1 MPELS
6 NDPVKLYSQIVGYI
20 DTQQKY
26 VAVSAALQM
35 EGAFQLAEKI
45 IGSLVQSDLLN
56 TYAVNYYDTRDI
68 TISHAANVAIFTA
81 VLAKG
86 MRLESEEQLTLTT
99 AALLHDVGFGRI
111 PPQIVQKDPKLLLP
125 GEQQIIEEHSLYS
138 QDAILSSAAN
148 LENIATIVFQ
158 HHELSNGK
166 GYPLHHTEHEI
177 IEGAKIIGLIDTYE
191 ALLHP
196 RSHRD
201 ALIPPRGI
209 QQIMTQRGDEFPK
222 RLIRALLEHITMFP
236 VGTYIELSTNEIG
249 RVIQTSPKNPTRP
262 VVEIIYGTDGQELDK
277 PRPLDLRE
285 EYLINIRKCVPT
297 N

>member
-1 MPELS
+1 MPNYV

-20 DTQQKY
+20 STQQKN
-26 VAVSAALQM
+26 ATDNIALHIDD
-35 EGAFQLAEKI
+35 AFQLAENVI
-45 IGSLVQSDLLN
+45 RSVSQSDLLN
-56 TYAVNYYDTRDI
+56 TYAVNYYDASDI

-86 MRLESEEQLTLTT
+86 MQLESDTQLNITT

-111 PPQIVQKDPKLLLP
+111 PLEIVNKDPKYLIP
-125 GEQQIIEEHSLYS
+125 KEQQIIEEHSLYS
-138 QDAILSSAAN
+138 QDAIVSSAAN
-148 LENIATIVFQ
+148 LENIATMVFQ

-166 GYPLHHTEHEI
+166 GYPRHLTETNI
-177 IEGAKIIGLIDTYE
+177 SDGAKIIGLIDAYE

-201 ALIPPRGI
+201 ALIPPQGL

-222 RLIRALLEHITMFP
+222 PLIRALLAHITMFP
-236 VGTYIELSTNEIG
+236 VGTYVELSTGEIA
-249 RVIQTSPKNPTRP
+249 RVIQTTPRNPTRP
-262 VVEIIYGTDGQELDK
+262 VVEIIYTANGKELDR
-277 PRPLDLRE
+277 PRPLDLNE

-297 N
+297 H